1 MGVNIYI
8 YMYVCNLAYHW
19 EESEHYM
26 VDYNP
31 LPQMNPQVLIN
42 FDVVFW
48 LAFLMINVIIVIF
61 QISKKTPSHVIKSWL
76 YDL

>member
-1 MGVNIYI
+1 
-8 YMYVCNLAYHW
+8 MYVCNLAYDW
-19 EESEHYM
+19 EESEHNM